1 MITLAAMA
9 IFGIGGLCGAF
20 RLVRGPGM
28 ADRVIALDVML
39 ISFMG
44 VIAVDAARRDDRTN
58 LIILVVLA
66 IIGFT
71 ATVAASR
78 FLEHQADVSAADL
91 LAAEAASS
99 DDDEGADA

>member
-1 MITLAAMA
+1 MITLTAMA

-28 ADRVIALDVML
+28 PDRVIALDVML

-78 FLEHQADVSAADL
+78 FLEHQADESAADES
-91 LAAEAASS
+91 AADESAT
-99 DDDEGADA
+99 DDEGAEA